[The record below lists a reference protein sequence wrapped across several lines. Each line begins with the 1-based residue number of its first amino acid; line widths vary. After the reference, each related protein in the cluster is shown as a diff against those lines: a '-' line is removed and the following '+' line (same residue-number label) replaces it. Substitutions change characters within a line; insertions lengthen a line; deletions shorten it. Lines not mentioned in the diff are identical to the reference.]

1 MSFYSRVYGILVSPK
16 FANIIF
22 MSHDCFQLYDG
33 GHSHDCFQLYDGGHF
48 GASLFSFR
56 AGGGSAMARIGSPPS
71 ASSDRDHV
79 LWCAAAFPSAFASRD
94 RMWFYR

>member
-1 MSFYSRVYGILVSPK
+1 
-16 FANIIF
+16 

-56 AGGGSAMARIGSPPS
+56 AGGGSAMARIGSPPLRAQTGITCFGARLPFLLHLLHEIECGFIGS
-71 ASSDRDHV
+71 LDPLTFTV
-79 LWCAAAFPSAFASRD
+79 
-94 RMWFYR
+94 